1 MSDPSSAI
9 AAYDRLRRAIMR
21 LELAPGAQVSEA
33 SLVEEFGFSK
43 ASVRAALARLR
54 GDGLVLAQPR
64 RRHVVAPLTMRDVLE
79 VYDLRLTL
87 EPPAA
92 VAAAQRIDEAELQR
106 LAALTGPDAGLSEA
120 GELERFMAANT
131 TIHLGIVRAAGNGRA
146 TRIVERLLDDS
157 ERARRV
163 ALQCGAADGGARAR
177 EELRSVLAAL
187 GARDGERAAQVLA
200 AAIKAFREDLSEAL
214 GRAVLDTPLPVAPPS
229 DPDATGRPS

>member
-1 MSDPSSAI
+1 
-9 AAYDRLRRAIMR
+9 
-21 LELAPGAQVSEA
+21 
-33 SLVEEFGFSK
+33 
-43 ASVRAALARLR
+43 
-54 GDGLVLAQPR
+54 
-64 RRHVVAPLTMRDVLE
+64 
-79 VYDLRLTL
+79 
-87 EPPAA
+87 
-92 VAAAQRIDEAELQR
+92 
-106 LAALTGPDAGLSEA
+106 LSEA

-131 TIHLGIVRAAGNGRA
+131 TVHLGIVRAAGNGRA

-214 GRAVLDTPLPVAPPS
+214 GRAVLDTPLPVAPPF